1 MSTHERWLEELWDE
15 EDRLAAAAEELEATE
30 ERKAAERKATEER
43 KAPDAKTAIPL
54 PRYKLLTARARLL
67 VPLPRHNNLKVPTG
81 LHTRSRA
88 PGPTPV
94 RAGCGLSSNLNPNLR
109 CRVDVWMT

>member
-43 KAPDAKTAIPL
+43 KAAERKATEERKAAERKAAESSLSCGCVDDMTPNCTL
-54 PRYKLLTARARLL
+54 PFYHF
-67 VPLPRHNNLKVPTG
+67 LP
-81 LHTRSRA
+81 SR
-88 PGPTPV
+88 
-94 RAGCGLSSNLNPNLR
+94 PNR
-109 CRVDVWMT
+109 KPAAMT

>member
-43 KAPDAKTAIPL
+43 KAAGTEPRPSFLFPSRSNRNPTA
-54 PRYKLLTARARLL
+54 
-67 VPLPRHNNLKVPTG
+67 
-81 LHTRSRA
+81 
-88 PGPTPV
+88 
-94 RAGCGLSSNLNPNLR
+94 
-109 CRVDVWMT
+109 MT

>member
-43 KAPDAKTAIPL
+43 KAALSGVWLDL
-54 PRYKLLTARARLL
+54 
-67 VPLPRHNNLKVPTG
+67 
-81 LHTRSRA
+81 RA
-88 PGPTPV
+88 PCCP
-94 RAGCGLSSNLNPNLR
+94 CSLSKNARP
-109 CRVDVWMT
+109 

>member
-43 KAPDAKTAIPL
+43 KAAERKATEERKAAE
-54 PRYKLLTARARLL
+54 RK
-67 VPLPRHNNLKVPTG
+67 
-81 LHTRSRA
+81 
-88 PGPTPV
+88 
-94 RAGCGLSSNLNPNLR
+94 
-109 CRVDVWMT
+109 

>member
-43 KAPDAKTAIPL
+43 KAAERKAAESSLSCGCVDDMTPNCTL
-54 PRYKLLTARARLL
+54 PSPFSHL
-67 VPLPRHNNLKVPTG
+67 HVPTE
-81 LHTRSRA
+81 
-88 PGPTPV
+88 
-94 RAGCGLSSNLNPNLR
+94 NLR
-109 CRVDVWMT
+109 P

>member
-43 KAPDAKTAIPL
+43 
-54 PRYKLLTARARLL
+54 
-67 VPLPRHNNLKVPTG
+67 
-81 LHTRSRA
+81 
-88 PGPTPV
+88 
-94 RAGCGLSSNLNPNLR
+94 NLNPNLR